1 MYITVLDFE
10 EGGVYQYYIAG
21 CEYSHEEYE
30 AFISGKGHNLKNVEW
45 MWHEDNNIRDEND

>member
-10 EGGVYQYYIAG
+10 EGEVYQYYIAG